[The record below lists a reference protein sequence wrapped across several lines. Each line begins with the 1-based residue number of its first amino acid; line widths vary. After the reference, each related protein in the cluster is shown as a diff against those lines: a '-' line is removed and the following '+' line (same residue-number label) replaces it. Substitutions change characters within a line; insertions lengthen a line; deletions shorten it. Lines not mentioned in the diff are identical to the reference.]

1 MLVVSPDLKFTS
13 CIYTKMKKARQ
24 LLSMIKRTLFKASE
38 KARLLACRPDVEY
51 AAAVWD
57 PNLEYITHD
66 IELVQHNVV

>member
-1 MLVVSPDLKFTS
+1 MPKLAK
-13 CIYTKMKKARQ
+13 RQ
-24 LLSMIKRTLFKASE
+24 LGMIKRTLFKASE

-66 IELVQHNVV
+66 IGLVQHNISIRKFRSRNSGC